1 MSFSFA
7 GTRRIMERR
16 KAKGEP
22 MTRWLAIGL
31 VLALGVGALGQETTA
46 KEVGDQ
52 LLSFVQSTAELIGE
66 GLVRLVNLVLPE
78 HREIG
83 SDLVQPLGYLGL
95 ITVLLLLFGI
105 LEAARK
111 VIWIVV
117 AVGWVLLVVRI
128 VLDALRVT

>member
-1 MSFSFA
+1 
-7 GTRRIMERR
+7 
-16 KAKGEP
+16 

-31 VLALGVGALGQETTA
+31 ILVLGVGALGQQTTT

-52 LLSFVQSTAELIGE
+52 LLSFIQSTAELIGE

-83 SDLVQPLGYLGL
+83 PDLVQPLGYLGL